1 MNKKAVKRN
10 KLKPERK
17 MKPCLTSACG
27 ETQYKVPESV
37 EKNKKIKPK
46 EVFGSN
52 YTKSGKGNKKRD
64 NKKK

>member
-1 MNKKAVKRN
+1 MNKAAVKRN

-17 MKPCLTSACG
+17 MKECGSSVCG
-27 ETQYKVPESV
+27 ETQYKVKESV

-52 YTKSGKGNKKRD
+52 YTKSGKG
-64 NKKK
+64 KKKKSY